1 MKLFSYIIAFNAI
14 LIGAVSA
21 QKNPL
26 LIPDTIQGK
35 TFKLN
40 LQKGEHTFFKGV
52 KTSTYGVN
60 GNILGPTLIFK
71 KGDSISLIVNNK
83 LADSTTIHWHGLHV
97 SPENDGGPH
106 TVIAPGTAWNPK
118 FKVRD
123 HAATYWYHPHLHSK
137 TNEHVSK
144 GLAGLIIVKDDAEKA
159 LNLPRTYGIDDIPLV
174 LQTKDFDDNKEI
186 LVHTNS
192 DDIAMVNATIDAEY
206 DMPAQIVRLRLL
218 NGSSQR
224 AFNIGFTNN
233 IKFFQIASDGGLLD
247 KPVELTRLLLAP
259 GERAEILIDLKDYE
273 NKTVELKSY
282 SSELPN
288 GIYGATNP
296 GMSTM
301 MTMSGY
307 SPNPLNGADYTLLSI
322 NVKSAVTGAIDKI
335 PTDLVKNTI
344 WNESD
349 VDVTRSLT
357 FTPQSMGRD
366 QLNGKFLINNSSFD
380 MNTINYKIPFD
391 NTEIWE
397 IRNQSGISH
406 PFHIHDVQFYILTRN
421 GVKPAENERYRKDV
435 VLIRPNETIRF
446 ITKFE
451 TFANSKVPYMY
462 HCHLLTHEDDGMM
475 GQFVVEKSP
484 LYVDSS
490 PTDDFTVYP
499 NPVNDIL
506 NFSTDDNIQS
516 TTIYDANGHRLSVD
530 LTGLKKIDL
539 SELNN
544 GIYLIEI
551 RTNKSVYFKHIV
563 VAELD

>member
-60 GNILGPTLIFK
+60 GNILGPTLVFK

-106 TVIAPGTAWNPK
+106 TVIAPGTDWNPK

-218 NGSSQR
+218 NG
-224 AFNIGFTNN
+224 
-233 IKFFQIASDGGLLD
+233 
-247 KPVELTRLLLAP
+247 
-259 GERAEILIDLKDYE
+259 
-273 NKTVELKSY
+273 
-282 SSELPN
+282 
-288 GIYGATNP
+288 
-296 GMSTM
+296 
-301 MTMSGY
+301 
-307 SPNPLNGADYTLLSI
+307 
-322 NVKSAVTGAIDKI
+322 
-335 PTDLVKNTI
+335 
-344 WNESD
+344 
-349 VDVTRSLT
+349 
-357 FTPQSMGRD
+357 
-366 QLNGKFLINNSSFD
+366 
-380 MNTINYKIPFD
+380 
-391 NTEIWE
+391 
-397 IRNQSGISH
+397 
-406 PFHIHDVQFYILTRN
+406 
-421 GVKPAENERYRKDV
+421 
-435 VLIRPNETIRF
+435 
-446 ITKFE
+446 
-451 TFANSKVPYMY
+451 
-462 HCHLLTHEDDGMM
+462 
-475 GQFVVEKSP
+475 
-484 LYVDSS
+484 
-490 PTDDFTVYP
+490 
-499 NPVNDIL
+499 
-506 NFSTDDNIQS
+506 
-516 TTIYDANGHRLSVD
+516 
-530 LTGLKKIDL
+530 
-539 SELNN
+539 
-544 GIYLIEI
+544 
-551 RTNKSVYFKHIV
+551 
-563 VAELD
+563 